1 MQNYSETSQFFQ
13 NLKFELIWVEF
24 NINVGYDKDGKTY
37 TCGILDPRAFS
48 NRLVGPQ

>member
-37 TCGILDPRAFS
+37 NMWNPR
-48 NRLVGPQ
+48 P

>member
-24 NINVGYDKDGKTY
+24 NINVGMIRMEKRT
-37 TCGILDPRAFS
+37 TCGILDPRAFF
-48 NRLVGPQ
+48 NILVGPQ